1 MPGAATALPLFLDP
15 TIHFLMV
22 PTFGEEFWLSAI
34 GVVEKQRLK
43 LTRTLQTKQRFAKR
57 TSVA

>member
-1 MPGAATALPLFLDP
+1 
-15 TIHFLMV
+15 MV
-22 PTFGEEFWLSAI
+22 PTLGEEFWLSAI